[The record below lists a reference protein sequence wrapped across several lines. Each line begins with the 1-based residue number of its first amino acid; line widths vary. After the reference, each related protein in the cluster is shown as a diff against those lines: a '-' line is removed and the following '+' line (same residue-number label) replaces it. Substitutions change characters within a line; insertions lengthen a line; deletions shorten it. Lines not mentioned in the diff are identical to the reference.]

1 MRKSCISLVLSGV
14 LAGLC
19 ADDSNQIIANFG
31 DKSSGSGQGTYNT
44 ATKGEEK
51 KDEAHFNTD
60 WSGSDTRLSLKTD
73 GLTFTFGNE
82 KATSLLFKDGFLFE
96 NNLQGDLKANAT
108 IENNSK
114 QPKTNL
120 STLIFGEQGG
130 RDRRVLVGKN
140 IDLTLKGFSEVKV
153 QGNLWIGEGSS
164 LSALSSENKVGKVT
178 NAGGIVLQKQS
189 TLKAGELE
197 NKGTLVMG
205 DESKLEIQSIKGEGG
220 KFDIQGN
227 GQIQFSASESL
238 RNNTT
243 ASIEGQTF
251 NLWSGKTLTL
261 EAQKEA
267 KTLTTLSLGGDKRT
281 SFVGQS
287 KNEVQIS
294 GFAALESKNLSLSNV
309 ILKGDLLSELK
320 NTNLSLSNAYIFLGN
335 TENQKTD
342 TVVSIKLSSAVEQG
356 KNNITSTFN
365 LIGTNNLITA
375 GNQDLKLEG
384 THSFQGGGSLDLWG
398 KNIILGEN
406 STVQRQDQLLT
417 LQGKDNSTLALKAQ
431 EAIKVQ
437 NLKVE
442 GLHLQ
447 VLNDSKASLQN
458 TTMELGGGT
467 ILEAVNQNNQLVD
480 LEIVKS
486 NGQSQIKITNGSSAT
501 LKGKNISIV
510 DSSISFENSADKT
523 TTLILQALEG
533 KIVLGNGNENS
544 LKIEG
549 KNATIDHNIL
559 DLSTSQVY
567 LGKSVELNKLNV
579 IAGNDEGITFYGTQG
594 GSVSFKNGTTITTG
608 RGEKDQI
615 RYGEMIFSTQFES
628 TKTNQT
634 STLKFEGDTMLKASN
649 ITFQNQQ
656 VELGTSAAA
665 SVRNGTTAT
674 LKLFALGGDG
684 KAENGAFSFVNTTF
698 KGANGA
704 AKSGSNEVALYTN
717 QEAVL
722 MANGL
727 VLDGVN
733 LSSYNASISHPAN
746 PPIPSQVLN
755 ALDLSASTGKLTALS
770 SVTIAANGI
779 YTTRTKIENGKE
791 TTEKVQGIGMDIH
804 VGDSSKIGNLL
815 IKSNLKSEEFVI
827 GGNLVIDNSA
837 ATNGTNSAISR
848 NNTQST
854 LKIELGSSGSDARET
869 GIAKLEDQTLG
880 LNISGGIT
888 AIGKDSGSS
897 AAISGTQ
904 TTTTITEIKAKN
916 FTFGKTSNLTSINGT
931 LKLNTK
937 EDSEIEIKGTT
948 ILQGT
953 STAEAKIEAVK
964 ANGVNGAA
972 SASNNTNVR
981 LKLHDIQSTGKGSI
995 SNAGLTFV
1003 DSNIK
1008 VTGANGAKDLVLTD
1022 TTIAL
1027 VEIDPVG
1034 TLQARGVTNLMSGT
1048 ISSITL
1054 DGGNLEFKRTLS
1066 TKADPKNT
1074 EATASIKLNAK
1085 GFISSSGVSQFKVKT
1100 IYVGENDTDLFSL
1113 KVSNGSFKLIEE
1125 ATQNKIGEIALENGN
1140 FIFQKSSSTDQAADQ
1155 ARQGEQYHDLKLQ
1168 ANLTS
1173 TGNSSIKANSIIGVK
1188 NTSGSQES
1196 NYTISSKN
1204 GELRFDLMSSQAQTL
1219 ENDFV
1224 LSNGGLSFYDANSQ
1238 AMSKITFKNA
1248 TITATGDSHIKAQEI
1263 DLGGAT
1269 VSASAGTLSLQGIK
1283 TNTLVGNVTVGNAGI
1298 LEAKNSG
1305 GSFVALKVQ
1314 EGSNVSLSAVA
1325 PYISPSDPLGGG
1337 AFGRVN
1343 VGSLFFEGKSSD
1355 ETKLINVSISS
1366 EASNASAL
1374 KDDSLFLLREG
1385 KVTLIDTE
1393 SGIKKKTGN
1402 AKYENLTLE
1411 DVSVDKGGYTS
1422 ITLTPEIQMAKTQVG
1437 EEIAKQLNLGISV
1450 SQTTIAELMESIKD
1464 SSNKQ
1469 VMEKIFSDSI
1479 NSLIVESI
1487 LQSSDN
1493 VFKVGIAEYISSG
1506 NIEVVDT
1513 SLRYMREAFQ
1523 GATQGIYA
1531 SDKIAQELKMIRNSN
1546 LENRM
1551 VRSGN
1556 PYVSKTEIAHLL
1568 QSLSGVRY
1576 ANEDDGILL
1585 DEGYSGPDYGA
1596 LWASYEGAISFG
1608 TLENASVNG
1617 LSAGYDTLVGD
1628 LKEYLIGFYAHYGY
1642 GTYGSNFIQNASHN
1656 FGLGFYSR
1664 MTFGSNEVD
1673 VVLSQSVGLNQS
1685 RLNLGASQALTVQ
1698 YLNQNLKYNFY
1709 ITDAQVRYGYL
1720 IAVGEEE
1727 SPFYFKPFGGVD
1739 FGFTFNGEAR
1749 GDGVASIQIE
1759 KATHFQL
1766 NLSLGLE
1773 MKKYFNEGSY
1783 IYLLPVL
1790 EKGLFNDGNVL
1801 NLGFTGAP
1809 KIPYAQVY
1817 QVDTSVGL
1825 YAGGQGSVG
1834 NNVSI
1839 TGGLGVKMDVENK
1852 DVLTN
1857 WNIGFKYKF

>member
-19 ADDSNQIIANFG
+19 ADDQIIANFG
-31 DKSSGSGQGTYNT
+31 DKSSGSESNKGTYNT
-44 ATKGEEK
+44 ATKGGGTP
-51 KDEAHFNTD
+51 EAVFNTD
-60 WSGSDTRLSLKTD
+60 WYGSDTRLSLKTD
-73 GLTFTFGNE
+73 GLTFTFGNGT
-82 KATSLLFKDGFLFE
+82 ATSLLFKDGFLFE
-96 NNLQGDLKANAT
+96 NNLQGDSKANVT
-108 IENNSK
+108 IESNSK
-114 QPKTNL
+114 QPKANP

-164 LSALSSENKVGKVT
+164 LSALSSDSKAGKVS
-178 NAGGIVLQKQS
+178 NVGGIVLQKQS
-189 TLKAGELE
+189 TLKAGELD
-197 NKGTLVMG
+197 NQGTLVMG
-205 DESKLEIQSIKGEGG
+205 DESKLEIQSIKGESG

-227 GQIQFSASESL
+227 GQIQFSSSESL

-261 EAQKEA
+261 GVQNGA
-267 KTLTTLSLGGDKRT
+267 KTLTTLSLGGDKQT

-294 GFAALESKNLSLSNV
+294 GFTALESKNLSLSNV
-309 ILKGDLLSELK
+309 ILKGDSLNELK
-320 NTNLSLSNAYIFLGN
+320 NTHLSLNNAYIFLGN

-342 TVVSIKLSSAVEQG
+342 AVSIKLSSVIGQG
-356 KNNITSTFN
+356 KDGTTSTFH

-406 STVQRQDQLLT
+406 STDQRQNQLLT
-417 LQGKDNSTLALKAQ
+417 LQGKDSSTLALKAQ

-486 NGQSQIKITNGSSAT
+486 NGESQIKITNGGSAT

-533 KIVLGNGNENS
+533 KIVLGNGS
-544 LKIEG
+544 DTIKIEG
-549 KNATIDHNIL
+549 KNTTIDHNIL

-567 LGKSVELNKLNV
+567 LGKNVELNKLNV
-579 IAGNDEGITFYGTQG
+579 IAGNNEKITFYGTQG
-594 GSVSFKNGTTITTG
+594 GSVSFKNGTTITAG

-615 RYGEMIFSTQFES
+615 QYGEMIFSTQFES
-628 TKTNQT
+628 AKTNQT

-656 VELGTSAAA
+656 VELGTATAA

-684 KAENGAFSFVNTTF
+684 KAENGAFNFVNTAF
-698 KGANGA
+698 KGANRA
-704 AKSGSNEVALYTN
+704 AKSGSNEVALYAN

-733 LSSYNASISHPAN
+733 LSSYSASVTQ
-746 PPIPSQVLN
+746 PSEPETPVLN

-770 SVTIAANGI
+770 NVTIAANGI

-804 VGDSSKIGNLL
+804 VGDSSKMGNLL

-827 GGNLVIDNSA
+827 GGNLVIDNSTA
-837 ATNGTNSAISR
+837 NGANGR
-848 NNTQST
+848 NGAQST

-897 AAISGTQ
+897 SVTVSGAQ
-904 TTTTITEIKAKN
+904 TTTTTTEIKAKN
-916 FTFGKTSNLTSINGT
+916 FTFGETSNLTSINGT

-964 ANGVNGAA
+964 ANGA
-972 SASNNTNVR
+972 SGVANASNDANVR

-1027 VEIDPVG
+1027 VETDPVG
-1034 TLQARGVTNLMSGT
+1034 TPQARGVTNLMSGT

-1074 EATASIKLNAK
+1074 AATASIKLNAK
-1085 GFISSSGVSQFKVKT
+1085 GFISSSGDSQFKVKT

-1140 FIFQKSSSTDQAADQ
+1140 FIFQKSSSTDQAA
-1155 ARQGEQYHDLKLQ
+1155 RQGEQYHDLKLQ
-1168 ANLTS
+1168 ANLAS
-1173 TGNSSIKANSIIGVK
+1173 TGDSSIKANSIIGAK
-1188 NTSGSQES
+1188 NTSGSEES

-1305 GSFVALKVQ
+1305 GSFVALRVQ
-1314 EGSNVSLSAVA
+1314 EGSSVSLSAVA

-1343 VGSLFFEGKSSD
+1343 VGSLLFEGQSSD
-1355 ETKLINVSISS
+1355 EKKLINVSISS

-1385 KVTLIDTE
+1385 KVTLVDTE

-1422 ITLTPEIQMAKTQVG
+1422 ITLTPEIQMAKTQLG
-1437 EEIAKQLNLGISV
+1437 EEIAKKLNLGISV
-1450 SQTTIAELMESIKD
+1450 SQTTITELMESIKD
-1464 SSNKQ
+1464 SNNKQ

-1506 NIEVVDT
+1506 NVEVVDT

>member
-31 DKSSGSGQGTYNT
+31 DKSNGSGSSQGTYNT
-44 ATKGEEK
+44 ATKGGGQTEG
-51 KDEAHFNTD
+51 ATFNTD
-60 WSGSDTRLSLKTD
+60 WYGSDTRLSLKTD
-73 GLTFTFGNE
+73 GLTFTFGNGT
-82 KATSLLFKDGFLFE
+82 ATSLLFKDGFLFE
-96 NNLQGDLKANAT
+96 NNLQGGSKANVT
-108 IENNSK
+108 IESNSK
-114 QPKTNL
+114 QPKTKL

-140 IDLTLKGFSEVKV
+140 IDLALKGFSEVKV

-164 LSALSSENKVGKVT
+164 LSALSLENKAGKVS
-178 NAGGIVLQKQS
+178 NVGGIVLQKQS

-205 DESKLEIQSIKGEGG
+205 DGSKLEIQSIKGESG

-261 EAQKEA
+261 GIQNGA
-267 KTLTTLSLGGDKRT
+267 KTLTTLSLGGDKQI

-294 GFAALESKNLSLSNV
+294 GFTALESKNLSLSNV
-309 ILKGDLLSELK
+309 ILKGDSLSELK

-335 TENQKTD
+335 TENQKTGA
-342 TVVSIKLSSAVEQG
+342 VSIKLSSAAGQG
-356 KNNITSTFN
+356 KDGTTSTFH

-398 KNIILGEN
+398 KNIILGGN
-406 STVQRQDQLLT
+406 GADQRQDQSLI
-417 LQGKDNSTLALKAQ
+417 LQSKDNSTLALKAQ
-431 EAIKVQ
+431 EAIKMQ

-458 TTMELGGGT
+458 ATMELGGGT

-486 NGQSQIKITNGSSAT
+486 NGESQIKIANGGSAT

-510 DSSISFENSADKT
+510 DSTITLQNGADKT

-567 LGKSVELNKLNV
+567 LGKNVELNKLNV

-608 RGEKDQI
+608 REEGNQI
-615 RYGEMIFSTQFES
+615 QYGEMIFSTQFES
-628 TKTNQT
+628 AKTNQT

-649 ITFQNQQ
+649 ITFQNQE
-656 VELGTSAAA
+656 VELGTTVPA
-665 SVRNGTTAT
+665 RNGTTAT

-684 KAENGAFSFVNTTF
+684 KAENGAFNFVNTTF

-704 AKSGSNEVALYTN
+704 AKSGSNEVALYAN

-733 LSSYNASISHPAN
+733 LSSYDASISHPTN
-746 PPIPSQVLN
+746 PPTPSQVLN

-770 SVTIAANGI
+770 DVTIAANGI
-779 YTTRTKIENGKE
+779 YTTRTKTEDGKE

-827 GGNLVIDNSA
+827 GGNLVIDNST
-837 ATNGTNSAISR
+837 ATNGGSGR
-848 NNTQST
+848 NDTQST
-854 LKIELGSSGSDARET
+854 LKIELGSSDTNAKEN
-869 GIAKLEDQTLG
+869 GIVKLDNQTLG

-897 AAISGTQ
+897 VVASGAQ
-904 TTTTITEIKAKN
+904 TTTTTEIKAKN
-916 FTFGKTSNLTSINGT
+916 FTFGETSNLTSINGT

-964 ANGVNGAA
+964 NTTNEVA
-972 SASNNTNVR
+972 SASSDASVR

-995 SNAGLTFV
+995 NNAGLTFV

-1008 VTGANGAKDLVLTD
+1008 VTGVNSAKDLVLTD

-1034 TLQARGVTNLMSGT
+1034 TSQARGVTNLMSGT

-1054 DGGNLEFKRTLS
+1054 DGGNLEFKRKDS
-1066 TKADPKNT
+1066 AKADLKNT

-1085 GFISSSGVSQFKVKT
+1085 GFISSSGDSQFKVKT

-1113 KVSNGSFKLIEE
+1113 KVSNGNFTLIEE
-1125 ATQNKIGEIALENGN
+1125 VTQNKIGEIALENGN
-1140 FIFQKSSSTDQAADQ
+1140 FIFQKGSSTDQVAEQ

-1173 TGNSSIKANSIIGVK
+1173 TGDSSIKANSIIGVK
-1188 NTSGSQES
+1188 NTSGSEES

-1269 VSASAGTLSLQGIK
+1269 VSVSTGTLSLQGIK

-1314 EGSNVSLSAVA
+1314 EGSSVSLSAVA

-1337 AFGRVN
+1337 TFGRVN
-1343 VGSLFFEGKSSD
+1343 VGSLLFEGQSSD
-1355 ETKLINVSISS
+1355 EKKLINVSISS
-1366 EASNASAL
+1366 EASNASTL

-1393 SGIKKKTGN
+1393 SGIKKKIGN

-1422 ITLTPEIQMAKTQVG
+1422 IALTPEIQMTKTQMG
-1437 EEIAKQLNLGISV
+1437 EEIAKKLNLGISV

-1506 NIEVVDT
+1506 NVEVVDT

-1596 LWASYEGAISFG
+1596 LWASYEGATSFG

-1698 YLNQNLKYNFY
+1698 YLNQNFKYNFY

-1720 IAVGEEE
+1720 IAVGDEE
-1727 SPFYFKPFGGVD
+1727 SLFYFKPFGGVD
-1739 FGFTFNGEAR
+1739 FGFAFNGEAR

-1790 EKGLFNDGNVL
+1790 EKGLFNDGNIL
-1801 NLGFTGAP
+1801 NLGFVGAP

-1817 QVDTSVGL
+1817 QVNTAVGL